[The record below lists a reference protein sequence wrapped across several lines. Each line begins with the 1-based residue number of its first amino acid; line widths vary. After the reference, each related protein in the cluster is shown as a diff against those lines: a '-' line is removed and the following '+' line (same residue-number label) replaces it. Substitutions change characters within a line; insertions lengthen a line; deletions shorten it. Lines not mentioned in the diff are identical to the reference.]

1 LTRPPPKPEE
11 DFGLWFGL
19 ACIDDLFETM
29 ELVESLSAEQQGKVY
44 QLAAAD
50 FMVRAEKAFLQWRSE
65 GGVP

>member
-1 LTRPPPKPEE
+1 
-11 DFGLWFGL
+11 
-19 ACIDDLFETM
+19 M
-29 ELVESLSAEQQGKVY
+29 ELVESLSAEQQSKVY